1 MSSAPTVELPAT
13 LVEAVGRT
21 FRRHGYEGATMS
33 LFSRETGL
41 GRSSLYHYF
50 PAGKVGMAHAALDRV
65 EHFLRDDLGPLVAP
79 GAGRDQGRTVARLFF
94 EYFENGSLGCLLGA
108 FSLQGCPPDVAERV
122 RTVMELWIG
131 LFESLFRNR
140 GDDKARTHAE
150 RAVAAIQGAL
160 ILAAIKQDPEH
171 VRRTLIELLELP
183 G

>member
-21 FRRHGYEGATMS
+21 FRRYGYEGATMS
-33 LFSRETGL
+33 LFSQETGL
-41 GRSSLYHYF
+41 GRSSLYHHF

-65 EHFLRDDLGPLVAP
+65 EHFLRDDLGPLVGP
-79 GAGRDQGRTVARLFF
+79 GAGGDQGGTVARLLL
-94 EYFENGSLGCLLGA
+94 EHFENGSLGCLLGA

-122 RTVMELWIG
+122 RVVMELWIG
-131 LFESLFRNR
+131 QFETLFRNR
-140 GDDKARTHAE
+140 IDDKARAHAE

-160 ILAAIKQDPEH
+160 ILATIQQDPEP
-171 VRRTLIELLELP
+171 VRCTLFELLELP